1 MENRKSNPPR
11 LFIKFFRW
19 YCHPKLTDSIEGD
32 LMELYQERISE
43 VGKGK
48 ADLKF
53 AIDVLLLFRK
63 SIIRPAEGYKNV
75 NTYGMYKS
83 YIKTGWRSLLK
94 NRGYSYVNIIGL
106 TAGMTVAMLIGLWI
120 HDEITYNTFHKN
132 YNQIAEVYE
141 HKVANNSVATV
152 LSVPLPLAKVLKNTY
167 HDDFSRVVTMWFESN
182 HILSIGDKQISRSGT
197 FMDKEGLEMFS
208 YEMVKGSRKSLD
220 NPSSVVLSESTA
232 AALFGD
238 ADPINQILRID
249 NSLDV
254 KVTGVFKSLPF
265 NSQLHSL
272 EFISNWDLWFSS
284 SGWMKEDENDWNSDV
299 RTFVELGPNSSFDAV
314 TDKIKNIKF
323 DHLPREQAVKENPQ
337 LFLHP
342 MSKWHLSSEWK
353 NGREEGGRIQFVWLF
368 GIIGAFV
375 LILACINFMNLSTAQ
390 SELRAKEVGVRK
402 AIGSARMQLVT
413 QFFTETFLIVVVAF
427 VFAVV
432 LASLSLSFF
441 NDLASKNIIMPWG
454 NVTFL
459 LSALSFVFI
468 TSILAGSYPA
478 LFLSSF
484 QPIKVLKGAFRVG
497 KNASTPR
504 KIMVVVQF
512 FVSIILIV
520 GTITVWKQIQFAKD
534 RPIGYTRQGLI
545 MIRMNSPDFYG
556 KFEVIRNKL
565 KEADAIVE
573 MAESSSP
580 ATQTWDRESG
590 FNWEGKDPNSNI
602 DFASM
607 AVTYDFGKTMGWS
620 FLKGRDFSREHSTDS
635 SAIIVNESAAKLIGW
650 KDPVNEELQWNGKK
664 LKVIGVI
671 KDMIVDSPYEPVRP
685 TVFWWSFEGNDWY
698 NMVWHNIRLNPVLST
713 REAIAR
719 VEQVFQTVLPAVP
732 FDFKFIDQEYEKKF
746 ATEERIGKLASLFAV
761 LAIFISCLGLFGLAS
776 YVAQQRTKELG
787 IRKVMGASVFSLWK
801 MLSKDFVLLVTIS
814 ILISVPVAYYS
825 LMGWLKNFQYH
836 TELAW
841 WIFAAAGMGAL
852 VVTIIT
858 VSHQALRAATENPI
872 KSLRSE

>member
-1 MENRKSNPPR
+1 MKNSLQPPK
-11 LFIKFFRW
+11 LFLRFFRW
-19 YCHPKLTDSIEGD
+19 YCHPKLLNSIEGD
-32 LMELYQERISE
+32 LVELYRERANE
-43 VGKGK
+43 MGKRR
-48 ADLKF
+48 ADFKF
-53 AIDVLLLFRK
+53 IIDVILLFRK
-63 SIIRPAEGYKNV
+63 GIIRPAEGYKNV

-83 YIKTGWRSLLK
+83 YLKTGWRSLLK
-94 NRGYSYVNIIGL
+94 NRGYSYINIIGL
-106 TAGMTVAMLIGLWI
+106 TAGMCVTMLIGLWI
-120 HDEITYNTFHKN
+120 YDEVSYNTFHKN
-132 YNQIAEVYE
+132 YNRIAEVYE
-141 HKVANNSVATV
+141 HKVANNGITTV
-152 LSVPLPLAKVLKNTY
+152 FSVPLPLAKVLKDSY
-167 HDDFSRVVTMWFESN
+167 KDDFKRVVTMWFESN
-182 HILSIGDKQISRSGT
+182 HILSIGEKQISRSGT
-197 FMDKEGLEMFS
+197 FMNKEGLEMFS
-208 YEMVKGSRKSLD
+208 YEMVKGSWSSLED
-220 NPSSVVLSESTA
+220 PSSVVLSESTA
-232 AALFGD
+232 LALFGNE
-238 ADPINQILRID
+238 DPINQILRID

-254 KVTGVFKSLPF
+254 RVTGIFKNLPF

-284 SGWMKEDENDWNSDV
+284 SAWMKEDENDWNSDV
-299 RTFVELGPNSSFDAV
+299 RTFVELAPNSSFEIV
-314 TDKIKNIKF
+314 SDKIKDVKF
-323 DHLPREQAVKENPQ
+323 DRLPKEQAAKENPQ

-342 MSKWHLSSEWK
+342 MSKWHLYSEWK
-353 NGREEGGRIQFVWLF
+353 NGREAGGRIQFVWLF

-375 LILACINFMNLSTAQ
+375 LMLACINFMNLSTAQ
-390 SELRAKEVGVRK
+390 AELRAKEVGIRK
-402 AIGSARMQLVT
+402 SIGSARLQLVS
-413 QFFTETFLIVVVAF
+413 QFFTETFLIVAVAF
-427 VFAVV
+427 VFAVA
-432 LASLSLSFF
+432 LASLSLPFF
-441 NDLASKNIIMPWG
+441 NELANKNIVVPWT
-454 NVTFL
+454 NTMFL
-459 LSALSFVFI
+459 LAGLAFVLV
-468 TSILAGSYPA
+468 TSVLAGSYPA

-484 QPIKVLKGAFRVG
+484 QPIRVLKGAFRLG

-504 KIMVVVQF
+504 QILVVLQF
-512 FVSIILIV
+512 SVSVILIV

-556 KFEVIRNKL
+556 KFDVIRNKL
-565 KEADAIVE
+565 KQADAIVE
-573 MAESSSP
+573 IAESSSP

-635 SAIIVNESAAKLIGW
+635 SAVILNESAAKLIGW
-650 KDPVNEELQWNGKK
+650 KDPVDEELLWNGKK

-685 TVFWWSFEGNDWY
+685 TVFWWSYEGNAWY
-698 NMVWHNIRLNPVLST
+698 NMVWHNIRLNPELST

-719 VEQVFQTVLPAVP
+719 TEQVFRSVLPAVP

-746 ATEERIGKLASLFAV
+746 AAEERIGKLASVFAV

-801 MLSKDFVLLVTIS
+801 MLSKDFILLVIAS
-814 ILISVPVAYYS
+814 ILISVPVAYYG
-825 LMGWLKNFQYH
+825 LTAWLKNFQYH

-841 WIFAAAGMGAL
+841 WIFAAAGIGAL
-852 VVTIIT
+852 AITLIT
-858 VSHQALRAATENPI
+858 VSRQTLKAATENPI